1 MYSSL
6 FLATNFSS
14 AEGELEGMR
23 PVEKLRLEELKD
35 ARAETEDTVKKV
47 RDRTGRKSPAKRI
60 YLFLYSTCA
69 FLFSCSYFR
78 FRFRVIRKLGKRE
91 GEKKIKRER
100 NREKEILSCPEV
112 FI

>member
-35 ARAETEDTVKKV
+35 ARTETEDTVKKV
-47 RDRTGRKSPAKRI
+47 RDRTGRKSPAKNI
-60 YLFLYSTCA
+60 PLSLLHMCFPFLL
-69 FLFSCSYFR
+69 FLFSFPFSCYPK
-78 FRFRVIRKLGKRE
+78 IREARRGRE
-91 GEKKIKRER
+91 NKA
-100 NREKEILSCPEV
+100 
-112 FI
+112 